1 MMRKKNITLNGKK
14 AAGSEKLVSGD
25 EIKLFFSDETI
36 EKFSELQLPKAQGKL
51 SVIYEDE
58 HILLVNKPEGIL
70 SQKAEADDISMVEEA
85 QRDPLNNGAVTEESL
100 RNLPPVGGKPAGP
113 GTRAAS
119 WLWERDLAGA
129 QELSRLFKERSLH
142 KYYYCLVKGQV
153 KEKARI
159 EGYLVEE
166 VRPPTASPW

>member
-1 MMRKKNITLNGKK
+1 MKQFTVTQVEAGQRLDKFLGKYLNKAPKSFLYKMMRKKNITLNGKK

-85 QRDPLNNGAVTEESL
+85 QRYLLNNGAVTEESL
-100 RNLPPVGGKPAGP
+100 RTFRPSVVNGGPDTSGILAVGK
-113 GTRAAS
+113 
-119 WLWERDLAGA
+119 DLAGA
-129 QELSRLFKERSLH
+129 RS
-142 KYYYCLVKGQV
+142 
-153 KEKARI
+153 
-159 EGYLVEE
+159 
-166 VRPPTASPW
+166 

>member
-1 MMRKKNITLNGKK
+1 MKQFTVTQAEAGQRLDKFLGKYLNKAPKSFLYKMMRKKNITLNGKK

-85 QRDPLNNGAVTEESL
+85 QSYLLKHRSRDGGIPPGT
-100 RNLPPVGGKPAGP
+100 LPAVGGKPAGP
-113 GTRAAS
+113 EPRAAS
-119 WLWERDLAGA
+119 WLWEKTWRGP
-129 QELSRLFKERSLH
+129 RS
-142 KYYYCLVKGQV
+142 
-153 KEKARI
+153 
-159 EGYLVEE
+159 
-166 VRPPTASPW
+166 